1 MDEKI
6 INNIK
11 SLGVEM
17 ISNAKSGHTGIVLSA
32 APIIYTV
39 YAKHMNIST
48 SDAKWPNR
56 DRFIMSAGHGSTL
69 LYATLHLAGFD
80 ILLEDLKNFR
90 RVNFKTPGHP
100 EWNYTDGVD
109 MSTGPL
115 GQGLASSVGMAIA
128 EKIIEEKYVFP
139 SMGKFSKG
147 KSLFDYKIYALCG
160 DGDLME
166 GISYEAASLAGNL
179 NLDNIIILYDS
190 NNVSLDGDTSNT
202 FTENVLDRF
211 KSLGW
216 YTDYVKNG
224 NDVTAI
230 DRAITKAKTCGKPA
244 IIEIKTVLGYDTA
257 YAGSNEIHG
266 KPLTKDE
273 VRDLKIKLSIP
284 DVDFYVD
291 PDYMQAFRKMI
302 TERSGKKYGEWSDN
316 FKKYVDLYLNGEDT
330 PFAYLFRNEI
340 ETNILNFDFN
350 FKENIKKEST
360 RDLNAVIL
368 NGLADAIPNF
378 LGGSADLATSTR
390 TTLKKFNDIKDGHY
404 DGKNIWFGVREHAMG
419 AILNGLALSNF
430 RPFGSTFLTFS
441 DYLKPAIRLSA
452 LMKLPV
458 TYIFTHDTIA
468 IGEDGPT
475 HQPIEQL
482 ATLRAT
488 PNLNVF
494 RPADKEE
501 LIGCWNEIINANS
514 NPNALIL
521 SKQELEPLIG
531 TKKEE
536 VQKGAYIVRKENR
549 YLHGIVIAT
558 GSEVYT
564 ALILAEDLYR
574 NFGLDIRVVSMP
586 CMELYSKQPEEYKK
600 QLFPL
605 GYKTIV
611 LEAGSSFGW
620 HQFVYNKNYLITIDE
635 FGVSGTRD
643 EVLKHMKFDYNSI
656 REKIV
661 QLLK

>member
-1 MDEKI
+1 
-6 INNIK
+6 
-11 SLGVEM
+11 
-17 ISNAKSGHTGIVLSA
+17 
-32 APIIYTV
+32 
-39 YAKHMNIST
+39 
-48 SDAKWPNR
+48 
-56 DRFIMSAGHGSTL
+56 
-69 LYATLHLAGFD
+69 
-80 ILLEDLKNFR
+80 
-90 RVNFKTPGHP
+90 
-100 EWNYTDGVD
+100 
-109 MSTGPL
+109 
-115 GQGLASSVGMAIA
+115 
-128 EKIIEEKYVFP
+128 
-139 SMGKFSKG
+139 
-147 KSLFDYKIYALCG
+147 
-160 DGDLME
+160 
-166 GISYEAASLAGNL
+166 
-179 NLDNIIILYDS
+179 
-190 NNVSLDGDTSNT
+190 
-202 FTENVLDRF
+202 
-211 KSLGW
+211 
-216 YTDYVKNG
+216 
-224 NDVTAI
+224 
-230 DRAITKAKTCGKPA
+230 
-244 IIEIKTVLGYDTA
+244 
-257 YAGSNEIHG
+257 
-266 KPLTKDE
+266 
-273 VRDLKIKLSIP
+273 
-284 DVDFYVD
+284 
-291 PDYMQAFRKMI
+291 
-302 TERSGKKYGEWSDN
+302 
-316 FKKYVDLYLNGEDT
+316 
-330 PFAYLFRNEI
+330 
-340 ETNILNFDFN
+340 
-350 FKENIKKEST
+350 
-360 RDLNAVIL
+360 
-368 NGLADAIPNF
+368 
-378 LGGSADLATSTR
+378 
-390 TTLKKFNDIKDGHY
+390 
-404 DGKNIWFGVREHAMG
+404 MG